1 MSFDDK
7 EKFIAAFSRGSAV
20 DHFLSEDYNTFHDL
34 YEIVSGVTMPTSG
47 SNADKLFNA
56 CINQKQED
64 WGNPKWDLLDAY
76 DSTDIKESFEA
87 TIKKFDMKIL
97 DFFARKKH
105 AELEGKHLILEQD
118 YITAVSA
125 VTKVI
130 NSKNP
135 MVNRIFMNIPGIY
148 ESVKQLEIYE
158 TIEGI
163 PCKIKIDVLIVDH
176 FNKTL
181 QLVDIKTTSD
191 YSSNIDKAIENFRYD
206 IQSEFY
212 HMVYNQSAHRKQ
224 YENYGLK
231 WDFDFCVL
239 PLYNSEPIVA
249 SYRCGQERP
258 LNDIRK
264 AMDIYRKTT
273 ENGLYPN
280 KQNYVELLNAEGE
293 SYELNSK

>member
-7 EKFIAAFSRGSAV
+7 EKFISAFSRGTLV
-20 DHFLSEDYNTFHDL
+20 DFAISEDFTKFNEVF
-34 YEIVSGVTMPTSG
+34 EIVSGVTMPSPG

-56 CINQKQED
+56 CINQPQES
-64 WGNPKWDLLDAY
+64 WSNPKWDLLAAY
-76 DSTDIKESFEA
+76 ESSDIKESFDVA
-87 TIKKFDMKIL
+87 LKKFDMKIL
-97 DFFARKKH
+97 DFFAKKKCG
-105 AELEGKHLILEQD
+105 ENEGKIIVLEQD
-118 YITAVSA
+118 YKISMEAVA
-125 VTKVI
+125 KLI

-163 PCKIKIDVLIVDH
+163 PCKIKIDVLIVNH
-176 FNKTL
+176 INKTL

-191 YSSNIDKAIENFRYD
+191 YSSNIDKAIETYRYD

-231 WDFDFCVL
+231 YDFDFCVL
-239 PLYNSEPIVA
+239 PLYKGEPIVA
-249 SYRCGQERP
+249 SYRCGQDKP
-258 LNDIRK
+258 LDDIRK
-264 AMDIYRKTT
+264 AMDIYKKTT